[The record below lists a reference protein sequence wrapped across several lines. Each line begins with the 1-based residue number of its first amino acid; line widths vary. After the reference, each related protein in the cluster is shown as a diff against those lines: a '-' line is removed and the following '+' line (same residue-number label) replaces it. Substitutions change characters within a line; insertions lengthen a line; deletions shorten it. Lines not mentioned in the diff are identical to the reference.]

1 MNTLDIYTIIQN
13 YDLYIKKRRF
23 DLIAIKLGLAIQSVC
38 PYKVKEAYNDN
49 LIGQADKDIKYTG
62 YLGYKVFQYLPNIDI
77 NIQEL
82 QSLLEKKTV
91 QKQLSELYYLSQE
104 YLILPMM
111 EIIKKKS
118 NTIYQA
124 KMNRYL
130 NLHKLD
136 GENNIGY
143 ITMELYSRLVK
154 QNIMC
159 RQLGRRAIYY
169 TVEDKLYEPSIF
181 VVSKKTGF
189 SKPHSAVLK
198 IVEKIVKDL
207 NTLSNSHDKWSISNE
222 YQYKHNNYPKP
233 MRYDIALIKN
243 ELLFGLIEVDG
254 NQHYVFTPHFHRAN
268 KNMTSEEVFQ
278 ACQEKDKIKDNTAI
292 KLCNGKKCLRI
303 VNYNKESIVK
313 KEILDWINILD
324 NTEYSSTKYCNS
336 FIEFTLEIFNKKNLI
351 DLSLIVYENK
361 KPVSII
367 PFFYDETKKIFFYER
382 YKFDANTIIE
392 PIFSNKCNNKTKNKI
407 YEIFFSILTNKIDYI
422 LFSTT
427 FCNNFQAP
435 YWYLNRFDDCKLYE
449 KKNFLYLDLEMLDS
463 IKKKLKLPKIA
474 NKNRINILY
483 KKNDKQIWNQIKN
496 LHKKMHG
503 STRSLKS
510 WELQK
515 NSIDAGDGLLSYILD
530 DKNNVSAAN
539 FFYITRDESRYAMSV
554 SAENL
559 ANYCGAHLNISSLE
573 FIKN

>member
-1 MNTLDIYTIIQN
+1 MNN
-13 YDLYIKKRRF
+13 
-23 DLIAIKLGLAIQSVC
+23 LINSILSKFNV
-38 PYKVKEAYNDN
+38 DN
-49 LIGQADKDIKYTG
+49 LSCNLRRDK
-62 YLGYKVFQYLPNIDI
+62 
-77 NIQEL
+77 
-82 QSLLEKKTV
+82 
-91 QKQLSELYYLSQE
+91 
-104 YLILPMM
+104 
-111 EIIKKKS
+111 
-118 NTIYQA
+118 
-124 KMNRYL
+124 
-130 NLHKLD
+130 
-136 GENNIGY
+136 
-143 ITMELYSRLVK
+143 
-154 QNIMC
+154 
-159 RQLGRRAIYY
+159 
-169 TVEDKLYEPSIF
+169 
-181 VVSKKTGF
+181 
-189 SKPHSAVLK
+189 
-198 IVEKIVKDL
+198 
-207 NTLSNSHDKWSISNE
+207 
-222 YQYKHNNYPKP
+222 
-233 MRYDIALIKN
+233 
-243 ELLFGLIEVDG
+243 VD
-254 NQHYVFTPHFHRAN
+254 
-268 KNMTSEEVFQ
+268 
-278 ACQEKDKIKDNTAI
+278 
-292 KLCNGKKCLRI
+292 
-303 VNYNKESIVK
+303 
-313 KEILDWINILD
+313 DWINILD

-573 FIKN
+573 FIKKLGIKWHFLGSSKLDFLKTDLKKINIAKFKEKFSSTVILDYHYKIY